1 MSQSNLPRID
11 ASVIIVN
18 YNTTEL
24 IIKCLDSIFIHTE
37 GINYEIIIVDNA
49 SEPDFGKRILNE
61 FPIQKEKMLFL
72 HLQEN
77 IGFGRA
83 NNKGLELSSGRNI
96 FFLNPDTVVINN
108 AISILSKFLDN
119 NKEAGACGGNLLT
132 ENMTPNLSFRR
143 ILPGIRWELNELL
156 NCIPQKIIYGQRYY
170 YESANKASEVGYIT
184 GADLMI
190 KKEIINKIGSF
201 APDFFMYYEETDLCA
216 RIKKNGWKIYC
227 VPQAYIQHLDGKSF
241 KGSPVIN
248 KFKIEIQEQ
257 SRATYYNLNTSKSKH
272 FIADMIYG
280 LYLITRMKLLPE
292 GTKKE
297 CYRIRKQFFH
307 KYRRTLPSKKIQ

>member
-11 ASVIIVN
+11 VSVIIVN

-132 ENMTPNLSFRR
+132 ENMTPNFTRDKM
-143 ILPGIRWELNELL
+143 GIKRTSEL
-156 NCIPQKIIYGQRYY
+156 
-170 YESANKASEVGYIT
+170 
-184 GADLMI
+184 
-190 KKEIINKIGSF
+190 
-201 APDFFMYYEETDLCA
+201 
-216 RIKKNGWKIYC
+216 
-227 VPQAYIQHLDGKSF
+227 H
-241 KGSPVIN
+241 
-248 KFKIEIQEQ
+248 
-257 SRATYYNLNTSKSKH
+257 
-272 FIADMIYG
+272 
-280 LYLITRMKLLPE
+280 
-292 GTKKE
+292 
-297 CYRIRKQFFH
+297 
-307 KYRRTLPSKKIQ
+307 PSKDNIRSTVLL